1 MNKIILLLAVAIVVA
16 CQAPEKPAR
25 TGLVGDS
32 AMVVCANPIASQVG
46 VDIMKK
52 GGNAVDAAIAVQF
65 ALCVVHPSAGN
76 IGGGGFMVVRLADG
90 STAALD
96 FRETAPAAAST
107 DMYLDKDKNIIPK
120 LSTDGHLASG
130 VPGSVDGMM
139 EAHKKYG
146 TLTWSELVQP
156 AVDLA
161 LTGFPVTEKM
171 AKSFNEIHDDLVRLN
186 TVQPEFFLREQWKEG
201 DTLRNTDLGHTL
213 ERIRDQGRA
222 GFYEGK
228 TAEDLVAEMKR
239 GKGLITL
246 EDLKNYHSIWRNTLT
261 ADYKGYKVIS
271 MPPSSSG
278 GLCVIQLLK
287 SVEPYPVQTWGFQ
300 TSSTVHLMVEAERR
314 VFADRSKYMGDPEF
328 FKVPMTELIDANY
341 LKERM
346 STFNPDSATRSD
358 KVLPGVIPGYE
369 SEQTTHFSIV
379 DPKGNAV
386 AITTTLNLSF
396 GSRVIVA
403 GSGFLLNNE
412 MDDFSSK
419 PGEPNV
425 FGVIGGK
432 ANAIQPHK
440 RMLSAMSPTILEK
453 DGKLF
458 MVLGSP
464 GGSTIITS
472 VFQTVLNVLEHG
484 MTMEEAVNAPRFHSQ
499 WRPDLIMEEP
509 NAIGKADSLALVQ
522 KGHTIKAR
530 TTYGKVDAILVMKNG
545 KLEGG
550 ADHRGDDAARGY

>member
-1 MNKIILLLAVAIVVA
+1 
-16 CQAPEKPAR
+16 
-25 TGLVGDS
+25 
-32 AMVVCANPIASQVG
+32 MVIYANPIASQVG

-328 FKVPMTELIDANY
+328 FKVPMTDLLQRPLGRVLYNQLINFSLVSSYACDQVQG
-341 LKERM
+341 K
-346 STFNPDSATRSD
+346 SA
-358 KVLPGVIPGYE
+358 VVVVGAEFFPV
-369 SEQTTHFSIV
+369 
-379 DPKGNAV
+379 
-386 AITTTLNLSF
+386 SF
-396 GSRVIVA
+396 DQI
-403 GSGFLLNNE
+403 
-412 MDDFSSK
+412 
-419 PGEPNV
+419 
-425 FGVIGGK
+425 
-432 ANAIQPHK
+432 
-440 RMLSAMSPTILEK
+440 
-453 DGKLF
+453 
-458 MVLGSP
+458 
-464 GGSTIITS
+464 
-472 VFQTVLNVLEHG
+472 
-484 MTMEEAVNAPRFHSQ
+484 
-499 WRPDLIMEEP
+499 
-509 NAIGKADSLALVQ
+509 
-522 KGHTIKAR
+522 
-530 TTYGKVDAILVMKNG
+530 
-545 KLEGG
+545 
-550 ADHRGDDAARGY
+550 

>member
-1 MNKIILLLAVAIVVA
+1 
-16 CQAPEKPAR
+16 
-25 TGLVGDS
+25 
-32 AMVVCANPIASQVG
+32 
-46 VDIMKK
+46 
-52 GGNAVDAAIAVQF
+52 
-65 ALCVVHPSAGN
+65 
-76 IGGGGFMVVRLADG
+76 
-90 STAALD
+90 
-96 FRETAPAAAST
+96 
-107 DMYLDKDKNIIPK
+107 
-120 LSTDGHLASG
+120 
-130 VPGSVDGMM
+130 
-139 EAHKKYG
+139 
-146 TLTWSELVQP
+146 
-156 AVDLA
+156 
-161 LTGFPVTEKM
+161 
-171 AKSFNEIHDDLVRLN
+171 
-186 TVQPEFFLREQWKEG
+186 
-201 DTLRNTDLGHTL
+201 
-213 ERIRDQGRA
+213 
-222 GFYEGK
+222 
-228 TAEDLVAEMKR
+228 
-239 GKGLITL
+239 
-246 EDLKNYHSIWRNTLT
+246 
-261 ADYKGYKVIS
+261 
-271 MPPSSSG
+271 
-278 GLCVIQLLK
+278 
-287 SVEPYPVQTWGFQ
+287 
-300 TSSTVHLMVEAERR
+300 
-314 VFADRSKYMGDPEF
+314 
-328 FKVPMTELIDANY
+328 
-341 LKERM
+341 M
-346 STFNPDSATRSD
+346 STFNPDSATRCD